1 MGAFAPLEFQSL
13 EALKLLDRPRLPALL
28 CPRSRVN
35 PEITT
40 VLYGEAPM
48 SATANVRNTVFSKKL
63 VSIVATL
70 TLALAGVASIPTSA
84 NAGTDVDVYYFGNTI
99 GTTVPASTT
108 ADRDVVPL
116 PVAASVTGSRTGY
129 TFGGWSPTVGGAP
142 ITETTYRFSSTATRL
157 DLYAVW
163 NTAIFYDGNGADSGD
178 LPGAKTNDVYRY
190 GQSLT
195 LPTGGTLTKG
205 GHAFG
210 GWMTTTL
217 STTRLT
223 TYAATS
229 ADIGN
234 LTLYAAWIK
243 TVSFNGN
250 TATTGTIPFSR
261 VFTAGGA
268 ALKLPVLS
276 EMTLRKAGHDF
287 VGWSTTSSGS
297 AVSNPTSYI
306 PLLSQQTLYAVW
318 KVQGTKASSRVF
330 FNPDKSTLRAGQKLV
345 VRDLV
350 DSLQGRT
357 AIKISLEATRAR
369 GDLKSLGKARNSA
382 VVAYL
387 RSLGVQATF
396 TRTSKIGTSSTSTSP
411 KNNRVTISASWTNPT
426 S

>member
-1 MGAFAPLEFQSL
+1 
-13 EALKLLDRPRLPALL
+13 
-28 CPRSRVN
+28 
-35 PEITT
+35 
-40 VLYGEAPM
+40 M

-70 TLALAGVASIPTSA
+70 ALALAGVASILTPA

-163 NTAIFYDGNGADSGD
+163 NTTIFYDGNGADGGD
-178 LPGAKTNDVYRY
+178 LPGSKTNDVYRY

-195 LPTGGTLTKG
+195 LPTGGTLTKS

-234 LTLYAAWIK
+234 VTLYAAWIK

-250 TATTGTIPFSR
+250 TATSGTIPFPR

-287 VGWSTTSSGS
+287 VGWSTTASGL
-297 AVSNPTSYI
+297 AISNPTSYI

-330 FNPDKSTLRAGQKLV
+330 FNPGKSALRPAQKLIL
-345 VRDLV
+345 RDLA
-350 DSLQGRT
+350 DSLKGRT
-357 AIKISLEATRAR
+357 AIKISLAATRAR
-369 GDLKSLGKARNSA
+369 SNAKSLGKARNTA
-382 VVAYL
+382 VVTYL
-387 RSLGVQATF
+387 NSLGVVATY
-396 TRTSKIGTSSTSTSP
+396 TRTNTIGTGSP
-411 KNNRVTISASWTNPT
+411 TGTKSNRVTISASWTNPT

>member
-1 MGAFAPLEFQSL
+1 
-13 EALKLLDRPRLPALL
+13 
-28 CPRSRVN
+28 
-35 PEITT
+35 
-40 VLYGEAPM
+40 M
-48 SATANVRNTVFSKKL
+48 SATANARNTVFSKKL
-63 VSIVATL
+63 VSLVATL
-70 TLALAGVASIPTSA
+70 SLALAGVVSIPTPA

-99 GTTVPASTT
+99 GTSVPASTT
-108 ADRDVVPL
+108 ADRDAVPL
-116 PVAASVTGSRTGY
+116 PVAASVSGSRTGY

-142 ITETTYRFSSTATRL
+142 ITEATYRFSSTATRL

-163 NTAIFYDGNGADSGD
+163 NTTIFYDGNGADGGD

-195 LPTGGTLTKG
+195 LPTVGTLTKS

-234 LTLYAAWIK
+234 VTLYAAWIK
-243 TVSFNGN
+243 TVSFNAN
-250 TATTGTIPFSR
+250 TATSGTIPFPR

-268 ALKLPVLS
+268 AIKLPVLS

-287 VGWSTTSSGS
+287 VGWSTTSSGL
-297 AVSNPTSYI
+297 AISNPMSYI

-318 KVQGTKASSRVF
+318 KVQGTKASLRVF
-330 FNPDKSTLRAGQKLV
+330 FNPGKSALRPAQKLIL
-345 VRDLV
+345 RDLS
-350 DSLQGRT
+350 DSLKGRT
-357 AIKISLEATRAR
+357 AIKISLAATRAR
-369 GDLKSLGKARNSA
+369 SNAKSLSKARNTA
-382 VVAYL
+382 VVTYL
-387 RSLGVQATF
+387 NSLGVVATY
-396 TRTSKIGTSSTSTSP
+396 TRINTIGSGSP
-411 KNNRVTISASWTNPT
+411 TGTKSNRVTISASWTNPT